1 MSEKCSHDCSSCSS
15 NCSSRK
21 KESFRKQPHKNSS
34 IKKVIGIVSGKGG
47 VGKSNLA
54 VNLAIQLR
62 KKGQRV
68 IIFDAD
74 FGLANVEVMF
84 GVIPQYNLSDLIYH
98 GKSIQEIITKGPM
111 DIGFISGGSGILGLN
126 NLYREQIMLLV
137 KSIGELNEYADV
149 IIIDT
154 GAGVSDQVLEF
165 VLASP
170 EVIMVTT
177 PEPSSL
183 TDSYSLLKAMYRNPN
198 FIEDGTTIHVVANK
212 VNSVEEGRM
221 VYDKLHSVVDQ
232 FLDGEL
238 NYLGMIPQDTAL
250 ERSVRQQKTVSLHE
264 PNSNAA
270 KAFEVLA
277 TNLLEGTHNEIQ
289 MHRGIAQ
296 IFSHLLNRNK

>member
-1 MSEKCSHDCSSCSS
+1 MDQAQQLR
-15 NCSSRK
+15 NV
-21 KESFRKQPHKNSS
+21 
-34 IKKVIGIVSGKGG
+34 IKKQNQKNIKAARVITITSGKGG
-47 VGKSNLA
+47 VGKSNVA

-170 EVIMVTT
+170 EVLMVTT

-212 VNSVEEGRM
+212 VHSIEDGRM

-238 NYLGMIPQDTAL
+238 NYLGMIPQDAAL

-264 PNSNAA
+264 PNSDAA

-277 TNLLEGTHNEIQ
+277 TNLLEGTHNEVQ

-296 IFSHLLNRNK
+296 IFSHLLNRKK